1 MQGDIMVMMSDLNFV
16 DGRIVL
22 EVLYVGVRALGGSGD
37 KVNKVNKVIKEDK
50 LYLDKVY
57 SQPNSMPL
65 CKSELPVDRMY
76 ERGLDRVS
84 LSPIE

>member
-37 KVNKVNKVIKEDK
+37 KVNKEDKEDK

-65 CKSELPVDRMY
+65 CKSELPVDRKY

>member
-1 MQGDIMVMMSDLNFV
+1 MVMMSDLNFV

-37 KVNKVNKVIKEDK
+37 KVNKVNKEDK

-65 CKSELPVDRMY
+65 CKSELPVDRKY

>member
-1 MQGDIMVMMSDLNFV
+1 MVMMFDLNFV

-22 EVLYVGVRALGGSGD
+22 EVLYVSVRALGGSGD
-37 KVNKVNKVIKEDK
+37 KVNKEDKEDK

>member
-37 KVNKVNKVIKEDK
+37 KVYLVYMVNKEDK
-50 LYLDKVY
+50 AYLDKVY

-65 CKSELPVDRMY
+65 CKSELPVDRKY

>member
-37 KVNKVNKVIKEDK
+37 KVNKEDKEDK

>member
-37 KVNKVNKVIKEDK
+37 KVNLVNKVNK
-50 LYLDKVY
+50 
-57 SQPNSMPL
+57 
-65 CKSELPVDRMY
+65 
-76 ERGLDRVS
+76 
-84 LSPIE
+84 

>member
-1 MQGDIMVMMSDLNFV
+1 MVMMSDLNFV

-37 KVNKVNKVIKEDK
+37 KVNKVNKEDK

>member
-1 MQGDIMVMMSDLNFV
+1 MVMMSDLNFV

-22 EVLYVGVRALGGSGD
+22 EVLYVSVRALGGSGD
-37 KVNKVNKVIKEDK
+37 KVYLVNKEDK

>member
-1 MQGDIMVMMSDLNFV
+1 MVMMFDLNFV

-22 EVLYVGVRALGGSGD
+22 EVLYVSVRALGGSGD
-37 KVNKVNKVIKEDK
+37 KVYLVNKEDK

-65 CKSELPVDRMY
+65 CKSELPVDRKY

>member
-1 MQGDIMVMMSDLNFV
+1 MVMMSDLNFV

-37 KVNKVNKVIKEDK
+37 KVNKEDKEDK

>member
-1 MQGDIMVMMSDLNFV
+1 MVMMFDLNFV

-22 EVLYVGVRALGGSGD
+22 EVLYVSVRALGGSGD
-37 KVNKVNKVIKEDK
+37 KVNKVNKEDK

>member
-1 MQGDIMVMMSDLNFV
+1 MVMISDLNFV

-22 EVLYVGVRALGGSGD
+22 EVLYVSVRALGGSGD
-37 KVNKVNKVIKEDK
+37 KVNKVNKEDK

-65 CKSELPVDRMY
+65 CKSELPVDRKY

>member
-37 KVNKVNKVIKEDK
+37 KVNKVNKEDK

-65 CKSELPVDRMY
+65 CKSELPVDRKY